1 MTPRTHATLALALVA
16 LAALVSGCAGPNPLV
31 NTPGT
36 NGVAGF
42 WAGVWHGLICFVT
55 FLISLFNRDVHM
67 YEVHNNGTWYN
78 LGFLLG
84 ASASLGGAGRS
95 SRRRG

>member
-1 MTPRTHATLALALVA
+1 MHARLPLALVA
-16 LAALVSGCAGPNPLV
+16 LVALVSGCAGPNPLV
-31 NTPGT
+31 NTAGT
-36 NGVAGF
+36 HGVAGF

-55 FLISLFNRDVHM
+55 FLISLFDQNVHM

-84 ASASLGGAGRS
+84 ASTSLGGIGRS
-95 SRRRG
+95 SRRR